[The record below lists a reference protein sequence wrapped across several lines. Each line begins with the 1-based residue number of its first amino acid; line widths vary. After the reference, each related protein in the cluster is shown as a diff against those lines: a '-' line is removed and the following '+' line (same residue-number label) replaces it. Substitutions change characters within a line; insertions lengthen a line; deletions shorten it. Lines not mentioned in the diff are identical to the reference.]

1 MNKKLNIL
9 FLVALLSACSAET
22 ISEDNV
28 VSEIVDVSTTL
39 QTDEVKTSHDDHD
52 SHNHDDHDSHNH
64 DNGHTAHSHE
74 PIEVNKDLPI
84 PILSIEVIKDPKS
97 GWNLFLNT
105 ENFKF
110 NAEAASTEHVD
121 GEGHA
126 HLYINGKKITRLYG
140 SSFFIEELNEGKN
153 NIRVELSSNNHS
165 PLAVD
170 GEIID
175 ASVVVEVIKSTD
187 SESDVDNQNV
197 QEENQEV
204 SYDANVLLPNST
216 PDKLEVL
223 NFKLNEKIYINF
235 TSEAEREIHVHGYD
249 IHFMVYPDKENVL
262 ELDLTIA
269 GEFEIEDHDG
279 GFEFARLIVSP

>member
-1 MNKKLNIL
+1 VCKELNIL
-9 FLVALLSACSAET
+9 FLVVLLSACSAET

-28 VSEIVDVSTTL
+28 ANEIVDVSTTL

-52 SHNHDDHDSHNH
+52 SHNHD
-64 DNGHTAHSHE
+64 NGQTSHSHE
-74 PIEVNKDLPI
+74 PIEI
-84 PILSIEVIKDPKS
+84 IQ
-97 GWNLFLNT
+97 
-105 ENFKF
+105 
-110 NAEAASTEHVD
+110 STE
-121 GEGHA
+121 
-126 HLYINGKKITRLYG
+126 
-140 SSFFIEELNEGKN
+140 
-153 NIRVELSSNNHS
+153 
-165 PLAVD
+165 
-170 GEIID
+170 
-175 ASVVVEVIKSTD
+175 
-187 SESDVDNQNV
+187 SESDVNNQNV

-204 SYDANVLLPNST
+204 SYDANVFLPNST

-262 ELDLTIA
+262 ELDLTIS

>member
-1 MNKKLNIL
+1 MNKKFNIL
-9 FLVALLSACSAET
+9 FLVVLLSACSAET
-22 ISEDNV
+22 ISEDSV

-39 QTDEVKTSHDDHD
+39 QTDEVKTS
-52 SHNHDDHDSHNH
+52 HDDHDSHNH

-84 PILSIEVIKDPKS
+84 PILSIEVVKDPKS
-97 GWNLFLNT
+97 GWNLFLNI

-126 HLYINGKKITRLYG
+126 HLYINEKKITRLYG

-175 ASVVVEVIKSTD
+175 ASVLIEIVQSTD
-187 SESDVDNQNV
+187 SESDVNNQNV
-197 QEENQEV
+197 KEENQEV
-204 SYDANVLLPNST
+204 TYDANVFLPNST

-223 NFKLNEKIYINF
+223 NFELNEKIYINF

-262 ELDLTIA
+262 ELELTIA